1 MEDRGGLIKGRLL
14 PGNGREL
21 VEGLE
26 EGKKEASSISDSVE
40 KFKLLFE
47 KAPDPAIVMKGD
59 IFVEC
64 NEAAVQCM
72 RCPGKDSLIGLRPSA
87 ISTRS
92 QPDGRSSSEKAGELI
107 GKALR
112 DGAVRFDWRLCAFD
126 GDDLWVDVSLAAIP
140 MEGENMLYAVCKD
153 ITRRKKAQ
161 ELEKAELKVK
171 SAHLEEMNAALK
183 VLINEREKDRT
194 ELEEKIVTNINRLVV
209 PYIEKLKKCSL
220 PPYSMTY
227 VDIIEG
233 NLRDLVS
240 PFLQK
245 LGLKCAFLT
254 PTEMRIADLIRS
266 GRSTK
271 QIAEAL
277 NMEPGAVNFHRANI
291 RKKLGINNVKINLMS
306 YLSSL

>member
-1 MEDRGGLIKGRLL
+1 M
-14 PGNGREL
+14 PGSRPEL
-21 VEGLE
+21 VEGSE
-26 EGKKEASSISDSVE
+26 EGRKETGSIAGGAE

-47 KAPDPAIVMKGD
+47 KAPDPALVMEGD

-64 NEAAVQCM
+64 NEAAVRCM
-72 RCPGKDSLIGLRPSA
+72 RCPGKKSLIGLHPSA
-87 ISTRS
+87 ISMRN
-92 QPDGRSSSEKAGELI
+92 QPDGRSSSQKARELMD
-107 GKALR
+107 KALR
-112 DGAVRFDWRLCAFD
+112 DGVVRFDWKHRTFD
-126 GDDLWVDVSLAAIP
+126 GDDLWVDVSLVAIP
-140 MEGENMLYAVCKD
+140 MEGKSILYTVWRD

-161 ELEKAELKVK
+161 ELEKAELGVK

-183 VLINEREKDRT
+183 VLINERKRDSA

-227 VDIIEG
+227 VDIIED

-271 QIAEAL
+271 QIAEVL
-277 NMEPGAVNFHRANI
+277 NMEPGAVNFHRTNI
-291 RKKLGINNVKINLMS
+291 RKKLGINKVKINLMS